1 MLWGA
6 QSSELELRTE
16 GGETRLRATFPYG
29 EIAVLSEGGR
39 MGPARQE
46 VIEARAFAD
55 RIASGEDI
63 HFLAGHDFDKPL
75 ASRSA
80 GTLTVTDTE
89 AALTIDA
96 RITSDMARVSYVQD
110 VLSAHAAGLIRGLS
124 PGFRVRPGGERVEER
139 GRAIL
144 RRITSADLIE
154 ISAVTRP
161 AYPKAQIEARCWK
174 ADSQQPE
181 DALLSLEEP
190 AILPPHHP
198 SMRWR

>member
-6 QSSELELRTE
+6 HTGGLELRTE

-29 EIAVLSEGGR
+29 EIAVLSDGGR

-46 VIEARAFAD
+46 VIEARAFSD

-63 HFLAGHDFDKPL
+63 HFLSGHDFDKPL

-80 GTLTVTDTE
+80 GSLTITETDKALTVE
-89 AALTIDA
+89 A
-96 RITSDMARVSYVQD
+96 RITSDMAQVSYVRD

-161 AYPKAQIEARCWK
+161 AYPKAQIEARSWIH
-174 ADSQQPE
+174 DPTVRR
-181 DALLSLEEP
+181 
-190 AILPPHHP
+190 AIMFANNT
-198 SMRWR
+198 SRWR